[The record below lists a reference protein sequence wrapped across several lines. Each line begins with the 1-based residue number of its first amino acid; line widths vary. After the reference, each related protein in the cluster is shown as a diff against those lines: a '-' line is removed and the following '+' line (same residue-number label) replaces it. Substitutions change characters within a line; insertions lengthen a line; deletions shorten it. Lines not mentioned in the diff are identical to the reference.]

1 MGDELIEEWSPAM
14 VRGGFGFFV
23 GFAVGLVLRIFFRVS
38 VVIIGLNLLMLFA
51 FSYFGWLEVRWDTIE
66 MQISEW
72 MVAIEAEF
80 SEFKTFIAGSLP
92 TVGLSG
98 AGLITGFRKR

>member
-1 MGDELIEEWSPAM
+1 M

-38 VVIIGLNLLMLFA
+38 VIIIGLNLLMFFL
-51 FSYFGWLEVRWDTIE
+51 FSYIGWLEVRWDTIE
-66 MQISEW
+66 MQMSDW
-72 MVAIEAEF
+72 MVSLEGEF
-80 SEFKTFIAGSLP
+80 TEFKTFIAGSLP

-98 AGLITGFRKR
+98 AGLFTGFRKR